1 MPTSHRYSPARLTS
15 PGAAKL
21 PRSILIA
28 VGLIYILSGL
38 IFRDPWK
45 TDDVIGL
52 ATMLTAF
59 NTDGVLSVLL
69 PQVGSLAYA
78 ENGPLV
84 TWVGL
89 ACMTLFAPI
98 FALFTTEL
106 NSLILASRVPN
117 LLWFGMMSY
126 CVWHG
131 TFRLAKRREA
141 QPLPLPFGGEP
152 TPAEYGRMLADA
164 SLLFLIAT
172 VGIMWRMHETSYVP
186 AIMAF
191 QALAYLGL
199 SLQLYRPAAGTL
211 LLGVALGCALLTRG
225 AVGATP
231 IILASLLLPI
241 FHSPF
246 RSVLKWQV
254 VAVVLGIALFLLWWF
269 PARAYSLYW
278 TQQWLLWNQ
287 ASFGWPGI
295 TGLYKSLR
303 DLLWFLWPTWPM
315 ALLAAWNWRHWLRSP
330 HLLLPCTLFATALLM
345 LLVQAN
351 ASEPEFAL
359 LAIPSAVLAAFALP
373 TLRRSIINTL
383 DWFAVMCFS
392 LTAATVWLGW
402 VAQQTGWPPK
412 IAKNIARQTVG
423 FETFISIPAL
433 TLALLGSLGW
443 IALVV
448 WRTRRHPPGLW
459 RGTVLSAG
467 GLLATWLLLVTL
479 WLPSLDYAR
488 SYRSVS
494 NELLTALQAH
504 KAPSECVRGQG
515 VNLGQRASFY
525 AFTNIDLVFDQRCDL
540 ILQQL
545 NRRNLEQGLLPPPE
559 NTEVLWVGHRG
570 GDRHEAF
577 RLLRRLPA
585 ATRNTQ

>member
-1 MPTSHRYSPARLTS
+1 MRTSEQPYSPARLTS

-38 IFRDPWK
+38 VFRDPWK

-52 ATMLTAF
+52 ATMLTAL
-59 NTDGVLSVLL
+59 NSDGMLSVML

-84 TWVGL
+84 TWVGML
-89 ACMTLFAPI
+89 CMTLLAP
-98 FALFTTEL
+98 FFSLFSTEL
-106 NSLILASRVPN
+106 NGQILASRVPN
-117 LLWFGMMSY
+117 LIWFGIMSY

-131 TFRLAKRREA
+131 TLRLAKRREA

-152 TPAEYGRMLADA
+152 SPTDYGRMLADA

-172 VGIMWRMHETSYVP
+172 VGILWRMHETSHVP

-191 QALAYLGL
+191 QALAYLAF
-199 SLQLYRPAAGTL
+199 SLQLSRPTLGTL
-211 LLGVALGCALLTRG
+211 LLGIAIACALLTRG
-225 AVGATP
+225 AVGALP
-231 IILASLLLPI
+231 IVLTSVLLPV

-246 RSVLKWQV
+246 RSTLKWQAM
-254 VAVVLGIALFLLWWF
+254 AVLLGIALFLLWWL
-269 PARAYSLYW
+269 PAQSYSLYW

-287 ASFGWPGI
+287 SSFALPHWANI
-295 TGLYKSLR
+295 SKSLR

-315 ALLAAWNWRHWLRSP
+315 ALLALWNWRHWLRAP
-330 HLLLPCTLFATALLM
+330 HLLLPAGLLVTALLT
-345 LLVQAN
+345 LFIQAS

-359 LAIPSAVLAAFALP
+359 LAIPSAILAAFALP

-402 VAQQTGWPPK
+402 VAQQSGWPPK
-412 IAKNIARQTVG
+412 ISKSIARQTVG
-423 FETFISIPAL
+423 FETFISLPAL
-433 TLALLGSLGW
+433 TIAVLGSVAW
-443 IALVV
+443 VALVI

-467 GLLATWLLLVTL
+467 GLLVTWLLLVTL

-488 SYRSVS
+488 SYRGVS
-494 NELLTALQAH
+494 NELHAVLAQH
-504 KAPSECVRGQG
+504 KAPNECIRGQSVG
-515 VNLGQRASFY
+515 LGQRASFY
-525 AFTNIDLVFDQRCDL
+525 AFANIDLVFDQRCDL
-540 ILQQL
+540 VLQQV
-545 NRRNLEQGLLPPPE
+545 NRRDLEKGLLPPPDH
-559 NTEVLWVGHRG
+559 TQTLWVGRRG

-577 RLLRRLPA
+577 RLLRQLPSSSI
-585 ATRNTQ
+585 TP